1 MNSIAL
7 TPSQLDFVRSV
18 LAPYHRDFHAFGSRA
33 RGTARPLS
41 DLDILSKLP
50 LTKLQISVIKEAF
63 EESSLPFKVDLVLWD
78 DMDSTFQNR
87 ITSDLRPL
95 FT

>member
-18 LAPYHRDFHAFGSRA
+18 LAPYHRDFHAFGSRVK
-33 RGTARPLS
+33 GTARPLS
-41 DLDILSKLP
+41 DLDILSKLS
-50 LTKLQISVIKEAF
+50 LTKLQISVINEAF